1 MLAKPQRDAKIK
13 VLWWD
18 SGGTEGLFTGAG
30 GGGAWPAACPCVPGV
45 PSLDVTPSCFP
56 DGGNKHGHFG
66 LVLNV
71 NGVISAISPPRRGN
85 LFWPIKPGEAMP
97 C

>member
-18 SGGTEGLFTGAG
+18 SGEMEGLFTGAG
-30 GGGAWPAACPCVPGV
+30 GGARGPAACPCVPGV
-45 PSLDVTPSCFP
+45 PSLDVTPSWFP
-56 DGGNKHGHFG
+56 GGGNKHGHFG

>member
-1 MLAKPQRDAKIK
+1 M
-13 VLWWD
+13 
-18 SGGTEGLFTGAG
+18 GGLFTGAVGAGARDDLVAVDEGPG
-30 GGGAWPAACPCVPGV
+30 GRTACPGVPGV
-45 PSLDVTPSCFP
+45 PSSDVTPTGFP

>member
-1 MLAKPQRDAKIK
+1 MLESCGETVRGRRGCLLEPQ
-13 VLWWD
+13 
-18 SGGTEGLFTGAG
+18 GGSRAIEGRLR
-30 GGGAWPAACPCVPGV
+30 PATRPGVPGV
-45 PSLDVTPSCFP
+45 PSSDVTPTGFP

-71 NGVISAISPPRRGN
+71 NGVISAISLPRRGN
-85 LFWPIKPGEAMP
+85 LFGPIKPEEAMP